1 MSNERYSLSDL
12 SDLTGIESRTI
23 RSYIERGLLPGAEAR
38 GRAAS
43 YSAEHLS
50 RLRVIQALRR
60 ARPGITL
67 NEVRIV
73 LQQMN
78 PEQIRG
84 LASGTIVATAVEVDQ
99 SLHSDEREQADE
111 AEQIDDGDEFST
123 RTNWEF
129 CAKKLTGVERLVR
142 LLHEISGFSSTTSA
156 SRVEKWQRITITPDI
171 ELSVRAEFDADQLA
185 AFRNLADLLRHLLQH
200 PDFLTKKD
208 EE

>member
-43 YSAEHLS
+43 YSSEHLS

-67 NEVRIV
+67 NEIRIV

-78 PEQIRG
+78 PEQICG
-84 LASGTIVATAVEVDQ
+84 LAAGSIVATAVEVDQ
-99 SLHSDEREQADE
+99 SLRPDEFDQVDE
-111 AEQIDDGDEFST
+111 AEHVDDRDEFST

-129 CAKKLTGVERLVR
+129 CAKKLTGPERLVR
-142 LLHEISGFSSTTSA
+142 LLREVSGFTSTTST
-156 SRVEKWQRITITPDI
+156 SRVERWQRITITPDI

-185 AFRNLADLLRHLLQH
+185 SFRNLADLLRHLLQH
-200 PDFLTKKD
+200 PESLTKKG